1 MQNDTS
7 DDRRVYSGIRSGHPE
22 PLGVTP
28 DAGGVNV
35 AVFSAHAEEI
45 AFCLYDSTGQDERAR
60 IVLPERSGD
69 VFHGYLP
76 GIAPGARY
84 GLRARGPFAPWQGHR
99 FNDAKLLID
108 PYAVA
113 LDRHLTLHPS
123 MFDAAPGSAE
133 PDGADSGPFMPKAVV
148 SQIDPA
154 LPWAGAP
161 AWQDTT
167 VMELHVRG
175 FSMQNPDI
183 PEALRGTFAGLASPA
198 SIAHLKAL
206 GLSTLE
212 LMPAMAWA
220 DERHLGPLGLTNYWG
235 YNPIAFMAPDPR
247 LAPGGWAEVRAAVS
261 ALNAAGIEVL
271 LDVVYNHSGEG
282 DEFGPTLSLRGLD
295 NASYYRLDP
304 ANASLYVNDAGCGN
318 ILAADQRPVVRLVLD
333 SLRAWARY
341 GGINGFRFDLMPI
354 LGRRASGFD
363 PNAPIIAAIEQDPL
377 LRGLKL
383 VAEPWDIGPGGYQVG
398 AFDGAWAEWND
409 RYRDDVRRFWTG
421 RSTPAA
427 LATRI
432 AGSSDLFW
440 SKRHPSR
447 SINFVTAHDGFTLA
461 DLVSYDRKHNDANG
475 EHNRDGRDE
484 NWSWN
489 HGVEGPTDD
498 AGIVAARERDQRN
511 LLATLFLSRG
521 TPMLS
526 PGSEMGQTQG
536 GNNNAYSQDNAVAW
550 IDWSTPDHPADR
562 LRPASDRAARASR
575 FDTGPLPV
583 RDGPGWR
590 GVPGCRVAH
599 GRRADA
605 ERGRLGAS
613 REPDPHR
620 PSRGAHP
627 GG

>member
-1 MQNDTS
+1 M
-7 DDRRVYSGIRSGHPE
+7 
-22 PLGVTP
+22 
-28 DAGGVNV
+28 
-35 AVFSAHAEEI
+35 FSAHAEEI

-84 GLRARGPFAPWQGHR
+84 GLRARGPFAPWNGHR

-113 LDRHLTLHPS
+113 LDRHLTLHA
-123 MFDAAPGSAE
+123 FDVRRGPGVGRARRRRQRPLHAESRGQPVSTRRCPGPARRPGRTPRSWNCTSAASRCRTRE
-133 PDGADSGPFMPKAVV
+133 V
-148 SQIDPA
+148 
-154 LPWAGAP
+154 
-161 AWQDTT
+161 
-167 VMELHVRG
+167 
-175 FSMQNPDI
+175 

-206 GLSTLE
+206 GLSTIE
-212 LMPAMAWA
+212 VMPAMAWA

-247 LAPGGWAEVRAAVS
+247 LAPGGWAEVHDAAIA

-304 ANASLYVNDAGCGN
+304 SNASLYVNDAGCGN
-318 ILAADQRPVVRLVLD
+318 ILAADRRPVVRLVLD

-354 LGRRASGFD
+354 LGRHASGFD
-363 PNAPIIAAIEQDPL
+363 PDAPIIAAIEQDPL

-421 RSTPAA
+421 RATPAV
-427 LATRI
+427 LATRVS
-432 AGSSDLFW
+432 GSSDLFW

-461 DLVSYDRKHNDANG
+461 DLVSYDRKHNEASTAK
-475 EHNRDGRDE
+475 HNRDGRDE

-498 AGIVAARERDQRN
+498 AGILAARERDQRN

-526 PGSEMGQTQG
+526 PGSEMGQTQD
-536 GNNNAYSQDNAVAW
+536 GNNNAYSQDNA
-550 IDWSTPDHPADR
+550 DR
-562 LRPASDRAARASR
+562 LDRLVEARSS
-575 FDTGPLPV
+575 L
-583 RDGPGWR
+583 
-590 GVPGCRVAH
+590 
-599 GRRADA
+599 
-605 ERGRLGAS
+605 
-613 REPDPHR
+613 
-620 PSRGAHP
+620 
-627 GG
+627 